1 MKTQPAHELILQA
14 WWDEA
19 LIYSDHFFDTTANL
33 NGNESNEKLSLFSE
47 LRNIR
52 DSFENAEYP
61 HLVGGARQYLLNSM
75 SEVMLSFRAFFAGD
89 AEAARIYMHA
99 AQHELI
105 NLQLEMDRL
114 GVGNRGGEPLLH

>member
-1 MKTQPAHELILQA
+1 MKTQPAQDLILQA

-33 NGNESNEKLSLFSE
+33 NAFESHDKLPLYGE

-61 HLVGGARQYLLNSM
+61 HFVSGARQYLLNSM
-75 SEVMLSFRAFFAGD
+75 SEVMLSFRAYFAGD
-89 AEAARIYMHA
+89 AEAARLYMHT
-99 AQHELI
+99 AQHELL
-105 NLQLEMDRL
+105 NLQAEMDRL
-114 GVGNRGGEPLLH
+114 GVGVRGGDQVLH